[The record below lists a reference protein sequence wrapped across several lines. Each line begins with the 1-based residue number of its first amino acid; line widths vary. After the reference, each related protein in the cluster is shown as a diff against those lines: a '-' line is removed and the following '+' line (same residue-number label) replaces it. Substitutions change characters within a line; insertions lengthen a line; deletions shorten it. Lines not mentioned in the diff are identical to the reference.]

1 MSKLVLV
8 GLTVKEEDVD
18 KFLSLTREL
27 IRNSIVEDGCLDYS
41 LFRKSENEN
50 EFMFYEKYVN
60 SKVLENHQSSKHF
73 HNFQN
78 LVKPLLSK
86 EPIIEILDA

>member
-8 GLTVKEEDVD
+8 GLTVNEADID

-50 EFMFYEKYVN
+50 EFLFYEKYVN
-60 SKVLENHQSSKHF
+60 SEVLQNHQSSKHF

-78 LVKPLLSK
+78 SVKSLLSK